1 RHLFAGMG
9 VHSQG
14 LCRSTHRFRS
24 HKKRHTSSAKASIHF
39 SQKNRISAIE
49 GVRIQGNNV
58 RSLTFLVRK
67 SLIRAKAA
75 QDDFSCNR

>member
-1 RHLFAGMG
+1 M
-9 VHSQG
+9 
-14 LCRSTHRFRS
+14 THRFREQA
-24 HKKRHTSSAKASIHF
+24 KRRPVRT
-39 SQKNRISAIE
+39 QKHRISAIE

>member
-1 RHLFAGMG
+1 REGAGT
-9 VHSQG
+9 
-14 LCRSTHRFRS
+14 STEDVSSGIKPSR
-24 HKKRHTSSAKASIHF
+24 TSSLP
-39 SQKNRISAIE
+39 QKHRISAIE

-75 QDDFSCNR
+75 QGDFSCNR